1 LKIPTYM
8 TEADGNIIIDM
19 MEQAIATP
27 ELDAKI
33 WDIIEE
39 EVSYYFAG
47 EKTLEETVKILQK
60 RVNLYLEESR

>member
-1 LKIPTYM
+1 M

-27 ELDAKI
+27 ELDVKI